1 MEDLTLQSQWNEMN
15 DMIERWQEERQELLV
30 KYCELTEIT
39 DFSDPDNNHNSKIQ
53 RFCEVMVDYVSVGH
67 FEIFD
72 RLVKQSKIFGGESS
86 SEKSVS
92 LLQEIQMTTEIILD
106 FNDKYISTDDLEA
119 LIIDLAS
126 LGKTFVRRFAEED
139 KLVDLLH
146 SANVS
151 HLIGGEDVS

>member
-1 MEDLTLQSQWNEMN
+1 
-15 DMIERWQEERQELLV
+15 
-30 KYCELTEIT
+30 
-39 DFSDPDNNHNSKIQ
+39 
-53 RFCEVMVDYVSVGH
+53 MVDYVSVGH

-72 RLVKQSKIFGGESS
+72 RLVKQSKLFGGESS

-151 HLIGGEDVS
+151 SLIGGEEVN

>member
-1 MEDLTLQSQWNEMN
+1 
-15 DMIERWQEERQELLV
+15 
-30 KYCELTEIT
+30 
-39 DFSDPDNNHNSKIQ
+39 
-53 RFCEVMVDYVSVGH
+53 MVDYVSVGH

-72 RLVKQSKIFGGESS
+72 RLVKQSKLFGGESS

-151 HLIGGEDVS
+151 HLIGGEDAS

>member
-1 MEDLTLQSQWNEMN
+1 
-15 DMIERWQEERQELLV
+15 
-30 KYCELTEIT
+30 
-39 DFSDPDNNHNSKIQ
+39 
-53 RFCEVMVDYVSVGH
+53 MVDYVSVGH

-72 RLVKQSKIFGGESS
+72 RLVKQSKLFGVEST

-151 HLIGGEDVS
+151 SLIGGEKVKSKSQWRTKSPEIQGFLSMLQVIPQRR

>member
-1 MEDLTLQSQWNEMN
+1 
-15 DMIERWQEERQELLV
+15 
-30 KYCELTEIT
+30 
-39 DFSDPDNNHNSKIQ
+39 
-53 RFCEVMVDYVSVGH
+53 MVDYVSVGH

-72 RLVKQSKIFGGESS
+72 RLVKQSKLFGVESS

-151 HLIGGEDVS
+151 SLIGGEEVN

>member
-1 MEDLTLQSQWNEMN
+1 
-15 DMIERWQEERQELLV
+15 
-30 KYCELTEIT
+30 
-39 DFSDPDNNHNSKIQ
+39 
-53 RFCEVMVDYVSVGH
+53 
-67 FEIFD
+67 
-72 RLVKQSKIFGGESS
+72 
-86 SEKSVS
+86 
-92 LLQEIQMTTEIILD
+92 MTTEIILD

-151 HLIGGEDVS
+151 HLIGGEDAS